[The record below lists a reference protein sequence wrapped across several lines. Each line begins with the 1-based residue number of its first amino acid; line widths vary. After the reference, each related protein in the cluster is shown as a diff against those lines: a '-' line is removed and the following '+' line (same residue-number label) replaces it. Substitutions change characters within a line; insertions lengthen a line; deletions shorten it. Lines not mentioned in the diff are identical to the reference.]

1 MSFSKAASC
10 YLRNYVHLRNVH
22 YVLYVKS
29 GCPYSF
35 VFWSYVVMFIL
46 LRLPHCLLLFCTACA
61 QVVVTVFGVSSPL
74 QHFAQKPHKAI

>member
-10 YLRNYVHLRNVH
+10 SLRNVVHLRNVH

-35 VFWSYVVMFIL
+35 VFWSFVVLFIL
-46 LRLPHCLLLFCTACA
+46 LRLPLCLLLFGTACA
-61 QVVVTVFGVSSPL
+61 QVVVTVFGVSIQSTPT
-74 QHFAQKPHKAI
+74 FCSEAP